1 MILRV
6 FIKDSASQLPQ
17 TEYNIN
23 NNVYT
28 IWKDMERYEI
38 QIKQYLNY
46 FGLSI
51 I

>member
-23 NNVYT
+23 NNIYT
-28 IWKDMERYEI
+28 IWKDEI

>member
-1 MILRV
+1 MWKFPWSWV

-23 NNVYT
+23 NKIYN
-28 IWKDMERYEI
+28 MEKYEI

-46 FGLSI
+46 FEF
-51 I
+51 